1 MEKIVFCDDTAS
13 TLGILDDFSSDWT
26 FVKDIDAVFGYF
38 FQCFSQC
45 RHLESV
51 SQLEDIASRF
61 IQKDPVEFKFISF
74 SWNFRFLILSGSLRS

>member
-1 MEKIVFCDDTAS
+1 
-13 TLGILDDFSSDWT
+13 
-26 FVKDIDAVFGYF
+26 VFGYF